1 MRILPPS
8 PTSSVPDDGQIYPP
22 REDTFFLLE
31 KAQAEIKPD
40 DIVLEVGTGSG
51 YIVSSVQGSRMVYAT
66 DINPHAV
73 LSAHARGV
81 QVVRTDFA
89 VGFRRVFTLV
99 LFNPPYIPTRPDER
113 CDDWLEYALDGG
125 PDGREPLSPF
135 LSLIP
140 EVLKPD
146 GRVLIL
152 ISSLQNFEKCEEL
165 FKSVGFSYEISGHEI
180 LEDGEELRIYL
191 LKKV

>member
-1 MRILPPS
+1 MPPS
-8 PTSSVPDDGQIYPP
+8 PTSSVPDEGQIYQP

-51 YIVSSVQGSRMVYAT
+51 YIASSVQGSRRVYAT

-73 LSAHARGV
+73 LSAHARGI

-89 VGFRRVFTLV
+89 AGFRRVFTLV

-125 PDGREPLSPF
+125 PDGREPLFPF
-135 LSLIP
+135 LAQIP

-165 FKSVGFSYEISGHEI
+165 FKSVGFSYEISGHKI
-180 LEDGEELRIYL
+180 LEDGEELRIYR
-191 LKKV
+191 LKKG